1 MSRLSFPTTIN
12 KDKSGFYLVKF
23 LDVPCAATDGRTIPE
38 ALSEAVDCLDE
49 ALAAIIKHGEPVPEP
64 SGKTLHMVSPSAL
77 IAAKTALYIAWKESR
92 LSCNAL
98 SKRLGIGLILLQ
110 RMLDPKHRTH
120 IGSIEAVL
128 KSLGSRL
135 IVDFAKAA

>member
-1 MSRLSFPTTIN
+1 MNRLSFPVSIK
-12 KDKSGFYLVKF
+12 KDESGFYLVKF
-23 LDVPCAATDGRTIPE
+23 VDVPFAATDGRTIQE
-38 ALSEAVDCLDE
+38 ALTEAVDCLDE
-49 ALAAIIKHGEPVPEP
+49 ALATIIKHGEPVPEP
-64 SGKTLHMVSPSAL
+64 SKKTLHMVSPSAL
-77 IAAKTALYIAWKESR
+77 IAAKTALYIAWKESG
-92 LSCNAL
+92 LSCLAL

-128 KSLGSRL
+128 KALGSRL